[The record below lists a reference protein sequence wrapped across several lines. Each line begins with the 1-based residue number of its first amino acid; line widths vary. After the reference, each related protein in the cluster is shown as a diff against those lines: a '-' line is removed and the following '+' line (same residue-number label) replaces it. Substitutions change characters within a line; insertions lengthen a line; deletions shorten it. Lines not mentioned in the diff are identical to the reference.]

1 MKRTHS
7 EGCTGSSSGGA
18 SPNLGS
24 PSVAS
29 GPPMM
34 VYAWGHGPNG
44 ELGLAASKDDAE
56 APVLRPQRVRRFGT
70 RVVREV
76 VCGRQHT
83 LVLLANGCVYSC
95 GSNDF
100 GQLGQDKSMRKLEQ
114 VTALSAH
121 EIRTV
126 ACGQDHSLALS
137 EAGQVFSWGSNQYGQ
152 LGCGSDE
159 DSRLRPKVVK
169 TLAAMHVVQIAC
181 GAIHCLALVNNG
193 DLYSWGDNSYG
204 QLGTGSSTQ
213 GTKQSSPTRV
223 LQLAGVPLAQ
233 VACGGSH
240 SLALTPSGT
249 IFAWGHN
256 SFGQLGMNDQ
266 KDRYHPIV
274 LKALRSQKIKYIC
287 CGENHTAA
295 LTADG
300 GVFTFGNGT
309 YGQLGHGVKSNEIL
323 PRRISELMGSVITQL
338 ACGRC
343 HTLVYGPR
351 VGRVY
356 AFGLGGA
363 GQLGQGN
370 LSSTTVPT
378 PVLGPWNDVVHPAE
392 SERTPS
398 PQTSQCLPGEDSEI
412 SWSQC
417 LSDDASCPSEEG
429 TPPTLSAPAQG
440 RITPDEVIEADLA
453 HSEAVDE
460 EDLPTEESSKAA
472 AIFAWSTLP
481 PPSSPTLAAVLRH
494 SSHSACRKLVGFFF
508 LSGWLHSCSNLGDPL
523 VVHRIVSGG
532 DRCFLLCHENKAD
545 APRPLD
551 FRFHSKDSQLLRL
564 DNDLLEQLPFFPANE
579 QVPQELLSYL
589 ETIFASCAC
598 LNASYLNEDGSHFN
612 CSELNPGV
620 DLEAARH
627 GFRCIQDAKHSSI
640 GQVVSTC
647 LEELVRGLTNSP
659 TDIEAMRVLLLL
671 PLCHLF
677 RDPANHLASL
687 VGKYCLCVTQLK
699 PRPAAILEKW
709 WSLLREPQFE
719 DLVGIFKECIIYV
732 LGRESP
738 TKQNHGHLKLALDVL
753 AKLNVVN
760 REAAGLVPYEHFYIP
775 AVTEKVDV
783 QLDYIQWIQTSRMQR
798 TNKVYFCDYPF
809 VFNAQAKTL
818 ILQTDSHIQMQQAM
832 ETACQQTFASLIL
845 PVVPPSNPYLVL
857 YVGRE
862 NIVNDTLNQLADQSA
877 ADLKKPLKVQFHGE
891 DAVDAGGEFFLL
903 LLKEILDPKYGMF
916 TEYPES
922 RCIWFNTQ
930 SFEEDVMYYL
940 IGIVCG
946 LAIYNFTIIA
956 LPFPLV
962 LYKKL
967 LKQNVT
973 LKDLRDLSPTL
984 AKGLQ
989 DLLNYEGDDL
999 ENVFYLTFEVSVEHY
1014 GHTMNHELKKG
1025 GHHIK
1030 VTREN
1035 RQEYVDLYVDFLL
1048 NASVRHC
1055 FEAFSQGFYKVCSSK
1070 SVNLLQDLF
1079 HAQELMIL
1087 VVGSENYDWA
1097 DLEKNTEYKNGYN
1110 PNHPTIRMFWRVFH
1124 GLDYEEKKKFLLFLT
1139 GSDRIP
1145 ILGMSEIKIIL
1156 QPMKVDDDHLPVAH
1170 TCFNLLDLP
1179 MYSTEEVMREKLRLA
1194 IQNAQGFG
1202 LV

>member
-7 EGCTGSSSGGA
+7 EGCGGGSSGGA
-18 SPNLGS
+18 SPSLG
-24 PSVAS
+24 PSCMAS

-34 VYAWGHGPNG
+34 MYAWGHGPNG

-56 APVLRPQRVRRFGT
+56 AAVPRPQRVRRFGT
-70 RVVREV
+70 RVVRDV

-121 EIRTV
+121 EIRMV
-126 ACGQDHSLALS
+126 ACGHDHSLALS
-137 EAGQVFSWGSNQYGQ
+137 EAGQVFSWGSNQHGQ
-152 LGCGSDE
+152 LGTGPDE
-159 DSRLRPKVVK
+159 ESRLRPRVIKK
-169 TLAAMHVVQIAC
+169 LATMQVVQIAS
-181 GAIHCLALVNNG
+181 GANHCLALVNNG
-193 DLYSWGDNSYG
+193 DLYSWGGNSHG
-204 QLGTGSSTQ
+204 QLGIGSAMQDANQHT
-213 GTKQSSPTRV
+213 PTRV
-223 LQLAGVPLAQ
+223 VHLAGVPLAQ
-233 VACGGSH
+233 VACGGCH

-266 KDRYHPIV
+266 KDRSHPMV
-274 LKALRSQKIKYIC
+274 LKALRSQRIKYIC

-295 LTADG
+295 LTTDG

-323 PRRISELMGSVITQL
+323 PRRVSELMGSVITQL

-351 VGRVY
+351 IGRVY

-363 GQLGQGN
+363 GQLGQGS
-370 LSSTTVPT
+370 LSSTTLPCLVP
-378 PVLGPWNDVVHPAE
+378 GPWNDMVHPAE
-392 SERTPS
+392 SERSPS
-398 PQTSQCLPGEDSEI
+398 PLPTHSPPEDSEI

-417 LSDDASCPSEEG
+417 LSDDASCPSGED
-429 TPPTLSAPAQG
+429 TLSAPSAPSLG
-440 RITPDEVIEADLA
+440 RATPDEVIEADLA
-453 HSEAVDE
+453 HSEVVDA
-460 EDLPTEESSKAA
+460 EDVPSEDAPADIESPKE
-472 AIFAWSTLP
+472 
-481 PPSSPTLAAVLRH
+481 
-494 SSHSACRKLVGFFF
+494 
-508 LSGWLHSCSNLGDPL
+508 GDQL
-523 VVHRIVSGG
+523 VVHKIVSGG
-532 DRCFLLCHENKAD
+532 DRCFLLCYENKVD

-551 FRFHSKDSQLLRL
+551 FRFHSKDSQVLRL
-564 DNDLLEQLPFFPANE
+564 DNDLLEQLPFFPATE

-589 ETIFASCAC
+589 ETIFGSCAC
-598 LNASYLNEDGSHFN
+598 LNASYLKEDGSHFN

-620 DLEAARH
+620 DMEAARH

-647 LEELVRGLTNSP
+647 LEELVKGLTNSP

-677 RDPANHLASL
+677 RDPANHLATL

-699 PRPAAILEKW
+699 PRPATILERW
-709 WSLLREPQFE
+709 WSLLGEAQFE
-719 DLVGIFKECIIYV
+719 DLIGIFKECIIYV
-732 LGRESP
+732 LGRETP

-753 AKLNVVN
+753 LKLNHVN
-760 REAAGLVPYEHFYIP
+760 RDIGSLVSYEHFYIP

-783 QLDYIQWIQTSRMQR
+783 QLDYIQWIQTSRVQR

-891 DAVDAGGEFFLL
+891 DAVDAGGVRKEFFLL

-967 LKQNVT
+967 LKQKVT
-973 LKDLRDLSPTL
+973 LNDLGGLSPTL

-989 DLLNYEGDDL
+989 ELLNYEGDDL
-999 ENVFYLTFEVSVEHY
+999 ESIFFLNFEVSVEHY
-1014 GHTMNHELKKG
+1014 GHTTNHELKKG

-1030 VTREN
+1030 VNKEN

-1048 NASVRHC
+1048 NSSVQHC

-1070 SVNLLQDLF
+1070 VLDLF

-1087 VVGSENYDWA
+1087 VVGSENYDWG
-1097 DLEKNTEYKNGYN
+1097 DLEKNAEYKNGYR
-1110 PNHPTIRMFWRVFH
+1110 PDHPTIRMFWRVFH

-1156 QPMKVDDDHLPVAH
+1156 QPMKVEDDHLPVAH

-1179 MYSTEEVMREKLRLA
+1179 MYSTEDVMREKLRLA
-1194 IQNAQGFG
+1194 IQNTQGFG